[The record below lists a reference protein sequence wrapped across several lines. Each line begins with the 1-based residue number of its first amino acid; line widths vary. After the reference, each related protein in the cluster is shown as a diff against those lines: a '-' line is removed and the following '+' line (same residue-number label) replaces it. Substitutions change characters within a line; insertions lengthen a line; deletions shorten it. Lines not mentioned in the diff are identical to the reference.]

1 MMRLVGGVM
10 AASSLAGSRFS
21 VTGSMSTSTGTPP
34 CSTTVL
40 SVLTQVSEVVITSS
54 PGCRFSTCMV
64 ISWAVVALF
73 MARQWGTPLYVFSF
87 SSKAADLGPVVI
99 QPLWIESMISAIS
112 SSPTMGRVKGRNS
125 ARRT

>member
-1 MMRLVGGVM
+1 MAWAASSMTQRPCFSAMAQMASMGQGSPVRCTGMMPFVRGVM
-10 AASSLAGSRFS
+10 AASSFAGSRLS

-40 SVLTQVSEVVITSS
+40 RVLTQVSEVVITSS

-73 MARQWGTPLYVFSF
+73 MARQWGTPL
-87 SSKAADLGPVVI
+87 
-99 QPLWIESMISAIS
+99 
-112 SSPTMGRVKGRNS
+112 
-125 ARRT
+125 